1 MNGLIPQAT
10 SSLERLAIQ
19 SRLARGAVALYYKG
33 LVAAEAALAR
43 VQPEDNV
50 LCIGGGP
57 LPLTAILLHKRTGAS
72 VTVIDN
78 DNQSVALGK
87 GLLESL
93 GYGAQ
98 IRFLPGDGRAFPLDE
113 FTVIHVAAQVQPMD
127 AVVQNVK
134 AHSARGTRILVR
146 LPKQQLAALYGR
158 FEPLAL
164 SGFVDQVRHRWR
176 NTGRTLLLVGSGES
190 LP

>member
-1 MNGLIPQAT
+1 MAVAIGVSTAISALLVAGSLTKWPAVYLKGGSMNGLIPQAT

-57 LPLTAILLHKRTGAS
+57 FPYRHPAAQTYSAS

-98 IRFLPGDGRAFPLDE
+98 IRFLPGDGRAFPLD
-113 FTVIHVAAQVQPMD
+113 
-127 AVVQNVK
+127 
-134 AHSARGTRILVR
+134 
-146 LPKQQLAALYGR
+146 
-158 FEPLAL
+158 
-164 SGFVDQVRHRWR
+164 
-176 NTGRTLLLVGSGES
+176 GS
-190 LP
+190 P